1 MADVS
6 SSEFIKGYTKI
17 ILCAY
22 LYKGRNYLYAVI
34 KQLWSHSDC
43 LNLMCNRDH
52 RH

>member
-22 LYKGRNYLYAVI
+22 LYKGRIFLRGDKATFKRRPWIPQDY
-34 KQLWSHSDC
+34 QPPTS
-43 LNLMCNRDH
+43 
-52 RH
+52 